1 MNSFGVNDTV
11 IHITDCWKNGSI
23 FIGKKI
29 SSKILEKV
37 RSPSTFGFKQK
48 KKNHLFTHGEKKA
61 SAVIQRTVFSGLL
74 MLSSTITA
82 RDGKCSDFLY

>member
-48 KKNHLFTHGEKKA
+48 KKSPFYTWRKK
-61 SAVIQRTVFSGLL
+61 SKCCYSKDSVFWATNAIFYYYSKRWK
-74 MLSSTITA
+74 MQ
-82 RDGKCSDFLY
+82 